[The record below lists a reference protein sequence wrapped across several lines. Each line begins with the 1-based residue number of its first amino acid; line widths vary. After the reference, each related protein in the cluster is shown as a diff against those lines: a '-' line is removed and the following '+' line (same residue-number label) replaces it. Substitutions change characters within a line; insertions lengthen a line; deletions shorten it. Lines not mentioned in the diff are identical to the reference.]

1 MADNPE
7 QKALEYLR
15 VSLGNPEAR
24 FRPDQWEAIDKTVID
39 KSRLLLVQRTGWG
52 KSIVY
57 FLATRLLRDQGAGP
71 TLLISPLLALMRNQ
85 IEAAERID
93 IHAATINSSSRQD
106 WEDVQNRFLCGEVD
120 VLLISPERLANDE
133 FRDNILLP
141 IAKGIGLFVVDEAH
155 CISDWGHDFRPDYR
169 RIVSIL
175 KLLPPNV
182 PLLATTATANDRVV
196 NDVTNQLGKNLEV
209 MRGPLVR
216 SSLRLQNIKLTD
228 QAERMAWLAGHLRN
242 IPGSGI
248 IYTLTIKD
256 SQRVADWL
264 QTQGIDARAYWGGLD
279 NDIRVELE
287 KKLINNEIKA
297 LVATTALGMGFDKP
311 DLSFVIHFQ
320 RPASVVH
327 YYQQVGRAGRAV
339 DSAYGIMLSG
349 GEDEDITNYFIDTAF
364 PPEAN
369 ANELLEV
376 LNQQEGG
383 LSMTEIEGKVNIS
396 RKKIEKV
403 LKLLLVEPKPPV
415 VKRKSKY
422 YATPVEYKPD
432 TDKIEFLKSIRKE
445 EQRRMRD
452 YLYSTGCLMKFL
464 QDELNDPNAE
474 TCGRCAPCT
483 GNSLLPEE
491 YSKESVIDAVEFLK
505 RLDQVI
511 EVRKMWPGDALVD
524 EYDWKGRIP
533 ESLQMKE
540 GRTLCLW
547 GDPGWGEMV
556 RIGKQKD
563 GRFPDALV
571 DGVVT
576 MIKERWKPDPYPGWV
591 TCIPS
596 VSRPDLV
603 PDFARRVANKLN
615 LPFIDSVE
623 KVRDTAPQKY
633 MENSYQQAKNI
644 AGAFKVKDEL
654 LKPEPVFLI
663 DDLVDSRWTLTIVAA
678 LLRDSGSGPVF
689 PVALSMTTPVE

>member
-1 MADNPE
+1 MTENPE
-7 QKALEYLR
+7 QRALEYLR
-15 VSLGNPEAR
+15 ISLDNPAAR
-24 FRPDQWEAIDKTVID
+24 FRPGQWDAISKTVID

-57 FLATRLLRDQGAGP
+57 FIATRLLRDKGAGP

-85 IEAAERID
+85 IEAAERIN
-93 IHAATINSSSRQD
+93 INAATINSSNRQD
-106 WEDVQNRFLCGEVD
+106 WDDVQTGFLRGEVD
-120 VLLISPERLANDE
+120 ILLISPERLANDD

-182 PLLATTATANDRVV
+182 PALATTATANDRVV
-196 NDVTNQLGKNLEV
+196 NDITQQLGKRLEV
-209 MRGPLVR
+209 IRGPLVR
-216 SSLRLQNIKLTD
+216 SSLHLENIRLID
-228 QAERMAWLAGHLRN
+228 QAERMAWLAVHLKT

-264 QTQGIDARAYWGGLD
+264 RTQGIDAHAYWGGLD
-279 NDIRVELE
+279 NEIRVDLE
-287 KKLINNEIKA
+287 QKLLNNKIKV

-327 YYQQVGRAGRAV
+327 YYQQVGRAGRAI

-349 GEDEDITNYFIDTAF
+349 GEDEDITNYFIETAF
-364 PPEAN
+364 PPEAH
-369 ANELLEV
+369 AKEILNEL
-376 LNQQEGG
+376 NQETGG
-383 LSMTEIEGKVNIS
+383 LSIPEIEGKVNIS
-396 RKKIEKV
+396 RKKIDKV
-403 LKLLLVEPKPPV
+403 LKLLVVEPKPPV
-415 VKRKSKY
+415 VKRSAKY

-432 TDKIEFLKSIRKE
+432 NKKIEFLKSIRKD
-445 EQRRMRD
+445 EQSRMRE
-452 YLYSTGCLMKFL
+452 YLNSTECLMKFL
-464 QDELNDPNAE
+464 QEELNDPYAE
-474 TCGRCAPCT
+474 PCGRCAPCT
-483 GNSLLPEE
+483 GNPLLPES
-491 YSKESVIDAVEFLK
+491 YSNSVVNDAVEFLK

-524 EYDWKGRIP
+524 AYGWKGRIP
-533 ESLQMKE
+533 DSLQMME

-547 GDPGWGEMV
+547 GDPGWGELV
-556 RIGKQKD
+556 KAGKQRD
-563 GRFPDALV
+563 GRFSDDLV
-571 DGVVT
+571 NGMVT
-576 MIKERWKPDPYPGWV
+576 MINERWKPDPYPWWV
-591 TCIPS
+591 TCIS
-596 VSRPDLV
+596 SITHPDLV

-623 KVRDTAPQKY
+623 KVRDAEPQKS
-633 MENSYQQAKNI
+633 MQNSHRQAKNI
-644 AGAFKVKDEL
+644 AGAFMIKNELVK
-654 LKPEPVFLI
+654 PAPVFLI

-678 LLRDSGSGPVF
+678 LLRNSGSGPVF